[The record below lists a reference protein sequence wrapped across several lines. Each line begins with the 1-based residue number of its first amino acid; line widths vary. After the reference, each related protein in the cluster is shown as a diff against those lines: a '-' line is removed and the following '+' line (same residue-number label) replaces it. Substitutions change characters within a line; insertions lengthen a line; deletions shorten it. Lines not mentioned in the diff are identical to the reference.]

1 MAALEEQPMKRMQ
14 VDECSV
20 QLTLYVAEPYV
31 GDRRSKVDELQRR
44 AAAARRPLT
53 GGHRRTVQLRK
64 ESVAPSTRRPASASL
79 AAPLARPCLLM
90 KVRLCLLYTSDAA
103 DEEDSVDLGGRR
115 I

>member
-31 GDRRSKVDELQRR
+31 GDRRSKVDELLRR

-53 GGHRRTVQLRK
+53 GGHRRTVQRRK
-64 ESVAPSTRRPASASL
+64 ESVAPSTRRPLSL
-79 AAPLARPCLLM
+79 IHISEPTRLLSISYAVFCL
-90 KVRLCLLYTSDAA
+90 KKKK
-103 DEEDSVDLGGRR
+103 
-115 I
+115 